1 MSSWLSPK
9 NLSLLIIA
17 ESQNKHFIIYSKN
30 SNLSADLKKEKGKT
44 PAAEFE
50 KRRTAEIILTW
61 P

>member
-30 SNLSADLKKEKGKT
+30 SNLSADLKKEKSKI

-50 KRRTAEIILTW
+50 KKKNS
-61 P
+61 